1 MNNQTYQSPDDSP
14 FHKGEQAI
22 QQRLGVRDK
31 MERFGRQVIRG
42 FMPEQHQAFYN
53 QLPFVFV
60 GHADNNG
67 WPWASILYNPPGFM
81 QARNRHR
88 LQFNVK
94 PVAGDPLN
102 DAIVKGRRL
111 GVLGIELPTRRR
123 NRLSGHINEVMGN
136 GFELAIEQTFGNCP
150 QYIQTRELE
159 QLEATT
165 QRPPTVDALQTLDG
179 AAIKL
184 IENSD
189 TFFVAS
195 YLNAKDDDVTSG
207 VDVSHRG
214 GRPGFVR
221 VDSGHTLTIPD
232 YLGNFHFNTLGN
244 FLENPKAGLL
254 FIDFEN
260 GQLLTLTGTTEVLF
274 DSDEVKFFKG
284 AERLWRFKIDHGFRI
299 SNTLPFRWRFGEYS
313 QNSQLTGTWQ
323 EADAIEQ
330 TEQRRDEWQRYRVVD
345 IEQESSVIKSFFLQP
360 DRQAGS
366 EQQLTFQAGQ
376 YLTIKAIINGKEQIR
391 TYTISSAPE
400 DDYFRIS
407 VKREPD
413 GLFSR
418 YLHEQVMPGHTLAI
432 KAPQG
437 EFTFDTEIKRPAVLI
452 AGGVGITPMV
462 SMARHALIEAVRTRT
477 PRPVILINAARNNSE
492 RAFFNELKTLSHNS
506 SGFIQSYWALEQPE
520 SMLKGG
526 KDYHHHGR
534 INKAMIQTL
543 LPLDDYDCYLCGPAP
558 FMQALYD
565 LLIELGVN
573 DEHIFAEAF
582 GPASLRRITAAP
594 LSNIRPTAT
603 EAIIEFTDSK
613 VEQAWSEGDGTL
625 LEFAE
630 SHGFTPEFSCR
641 SGQCGMCKTKL
652 LSGAITYPNGH
663 SATIAE
669 DELLLCCAEPA
680 AVDGDA
686 TPSVSI
692 KL

>member
-1 MNNQTYQSPDDSP
+1 MNRQSSPLANDSP

-31 MERFGRQVIRG
+31 MERFGQQVIRD
-42 FMPEQHQAFYN
+42 FMPPQHQEFYN

-102 DAIVKGRRL
+102 DAIAKGVRL

-123 NRLSGHINEVMGN
+123 NRLSGHINEVMDE

-165 QRPPTVDALQTLDG
+165 QRPPAVDALQILDG

-313 QNSQLTGTWQ
+313 QNSQLTGTWR

-360 DRQAGS
+360 ENG
-366 EQQLTFQAGQ
+366 LHPTFEAGQ
-376 YLTIKAIINGKEQIR
+376 FLTVKAKIDGAEQIR
-391 TYTISSAPE
+391 TYTLSSAPG
-400 DDYFRIS
+400 DDHYRIS
-407 VKREPD
+407 VKREQQ
-413 GLFSR
+413 GAFSR
-418 YLHEQVMPGHTLAI
+418 YLHDQIAIDHTLEV
-432 KAPQG
+432 KAPNG
-437 EFTFDTEIKRPAVLI
+437 AFTFDSEVERPAVLI
-452 AGGVGITPMV
+452 SGGIGITPMV
-462 SMARHALIEAVRTRT
+462 SIARHALIEAVRTRA
-477 PRPVILINAARNNSE
+477 PQSLVLINAARNSNE
-492 RAFFNELKTLSHNS
+492 RAFFNELDQLAKNS
-506 SGFIQSYWALEQPE
+506 SGFIQSYWALEMPE
-520 SMLKGG
+520 ASLQAG
-526 KDYHHHGR
+526 KDYHHLGR
-534 INKAMIQTL
+534 INKALIQAL
-543 LPLDDYDCYLCGPAP
+543 LPLDDYDCYLCGPSP
-558 FMQALYD
+558 FMQAIYD
-565 LLIELGVN
+565 ILISLGIS
-573 DEHIFAEAF
+573 DQRIYAEAF
-582 GPASLRRITAAP
+582 GPAALIRSTTVDEKKTEAVSAAQ
-594 LSNIRPTAT
+594 
-603 EAIIEFTDSK
+603 EAIIEFSDSK
-613 VEQAWSEGDGTL
+613 VEQAWSQGDGTL
-625 LEFAE
+625 LEFSE

-652 LSGAITYPNGH
+652 ISGAVTYPNGH
-663 SATIAE
+663 SVTIAE
-669 DELLLCCAEPA
+669 DELLLCCAAPA
-680 AVDGDA
+680 AVEGEL
-686 TPSVSI
+686 TPKVSI